1 MAKLYLAALLAV
13 SSASVAAQPAPPV
26 QPNVDT
32 AESRQALRQ
41 MSICLAELRPRWA
54 RQLLARP
61 YLSNEQAYD
70 ASEALEGRDS
80 CVRGDSEITFRTST
94 MVGSLAEHY
103 VRSEIGGV
111 DFTRL
116 SRVLATMDPRNASED
131 FALCIAAADPAAARN
146 LALSEFGS
154 PAETQAA
161 TRLGRYVERCTNP
174 GENLT
179 VDLQSLRALTS
190 SALYRGIVAVGTAG
204 N

>member
-1 MAKLYLAALLAV
+1 MAKLVLAALLAV
-13 SSASVAAQPAPPV
+13 SSASVAAQPAPAV
-26 QPNVDT
+26 QPNVDS

-41 MSICLAELRPRWA
+41 MSVCLAELRPRWA
-54 RQLLARP
+54 RQLLAHP

-70 ASEALEGRDS
+70 ASEALNGRDS
-80 CVRGDSEITFRTST
+80 CLRGDTELTFRTST
-94 MVGSLAEHY
+94 MVGSLAEHF
-103 VRSEIGGV
+103 VRNEIGGV

-116 SRVLATMDPRNASED
+116 SRMLSTMDPRNASED
-131 FALCIAAADPAAARN
+131 FALCVAAANPAAARN

-161 TRLGRYVERCTNP
+161 TQLGRYVERCTNP

>member
-1 MAKLYLAALLAV
+1 MAKLVLAALLAAG
-13 SSASVAAQPAPPV
+13 SASVAAQPAV
-26 QPNVDT
+26 QPNVDSP
-32 AESRQALRQ
+32 ESRQALRQ

-70 ASEALEGRDS
+70 TSEALEGRDS
-80 CVRGDSEITFRTST
+80 CLRGRDVEFTFRTST
-94 MVGSLAEHY
+94 MVGSLAEHF
-103 VRSEIGGV
+103 VRNEIGGV
-111 DFTRL
+111 DFARL
-116 SRVLATMDPRNASED
+116 SRMLSTMDPRNASED
-131 FALCIAAADPAAARN
+131 FALCIAAANPAAARN

-154 PAETQAA
+154 PAETEAA
-161 TRLGRYVERCTNP
+161 AQLGRYVERCTNP

>member
-1 MAKLYLAALLAV
+1 MAKLVLAALLAAG
-13 SSASVAAQPAPPV
+13 SASVAAQPAV
-26 QPNVDT
+26 QPNVDS

-41 MSICLAELRPRWA
+41 MSLCIAQARPRWA

-70 ASEALEGRDS
+70 AAEALEGRDS
-80 CVRGDSEITFRTST
+80 CIRDDAEITFRTST
-94 MVGSLAEHY
+94 IVGSLAEHF

-111 DFTRL
+111 DFARL
-116 SRVLATMDPRNASED
+116 SRVLSTMDPRNASED
-131 FALCIAAADPAAARN
+131 FALCVAAANPAAARN

-161 TRLGRYVERCTNP
+161 AQLGRYVERCTNP

-179 VDLQSLRALTS
+179 VDLQSLRSLTS

>member
-13 SSASVAAQPAPPV
+13 SAASAAAQPAV
-26 QPNVDT
+26 QPNVDS

-41 MSICLAELRPRWA
+41 MSECLAALRPRWA
-54 RQLLARP
+54 RALLAHP

-80 CVRGDSEITFRTST
+80 CLRGDTELTFRTST
-94 MVGSLAEHY
+94 MVGSLAEHF
-103 VRSEIGGV
+103 VRNEIGGV
-111 DFTRL
+111 DFARL
-116 SRVLATMDPRNASED
+116 SRVLSTMDPRNASED
-131 FALCIAAADPAAARN
+131 FALCMAAANPAAARN

-154 PAETQAA
+154 AAETAAA
-161 TRLGRYVERCTNP
+161 TQLGRYVERCTNP

-190 SALYRGIVAVGTAG
+190 SALYRGIVAVGSAG